1 MNFQAV
7 KRLLSSANK
16 WVYKLQN
23 QKYRSHKTLLAFSVP
38 GWFSRE
44 ECQRLFEIT
53 LVTKGPIL
61 EIGHFL
67 GRSTACITEA
77 LKVSEERRTFTSYD
91 LGLISEKEFNDFF
104 GNVHKKNVRIP
115 KLAKNIY
122 AQGKTSTELAK
133 KNLANL
139 GLDEYVELISGNF
152 IDIDNGTYDFI
163 FCDAIHEPNEIRLN
177 LPQIMKRSGK
187 NCIWAFHDM
196 SDINIDRVL
205 EQSNSLFIEKVD
217 RLGIFLYLGE

>member
-7 KRLLSSANK
+7 KHLLSSANK
-16 WVYKLQN
+16 WVYKLEN
-23 QKYRSHKTLLAFSVP
+23 QKYQSHKNLLAFSVP

-44 ECQRLFEIT
+44 DCQRLFEIT

-77 LKVSEERRTFTSYD
+77 LKVSDEKRTFTSYD
-91 LGLISEKEFNDFF
+91 LGLVSEKEFNVFF
-104 GNVHKKNVRIP
+104 GNVHKKNVRVP
-115 KLAKNIY
+115 KLAKDIY

-133 KNLANL
+133 KYLANL
-139 GLDEYVELISGNF
+139 GLDEYVKLISGNF
-152 IDIDNGTYDFI
+152 IDMDNGTYDFI

-177 LPQIMKRSGK
+177 LPHIMRRSSM

-196 SDINIDRVL
+196 SDSNIDL
-205 EQSNSLFIEKVD
+205 ILKLSNSLFIERVE
-217 RLGIFLYLGE
+217 RLGIFLYLGQ